1 MTAFCAKPDKFTLF
15 YKIDQTIVLVFMHL
29 DSPNNSQINRDYL
42 NTIHILG
49 MEIKMTQGQTGKVQK
64 ILTIFLCFWVAF
76 FEGFDLQAPGIA
88 AKGIASSFSLDQVQ
102 MGYVFSLGVFGM
114 LFGAFFGG
122 RLADY
127 FGQKKILILSIAIF
141 GVFMSATA
149 FAPSVEVLYITRFFT
164 GLGLGAAM
172 PTMISVVGDEATEK
186 NRGKLNSLMY
196 CGLPVG
202 AIFVAG
208 LAMCLPEIQWQSL
221 FLIGGLTPLALIPLM
236 VFILK
241 DKAKDIAVIQTTD
254 VTVPNMVQVLFKQQQ
269 YKNTLPLW
277 VGFFFT
283 LMINYILISWLPN
296 LLMEQGLVKQQAFL
310 VMLVFQVGAVIGT
323 LGLGYLLDHLKLWQL
338 ACIIYIGL
346 FIALTLLF
354 TTTAVPV
361 LIVAGVMGG
370 IFSTGGQSILYGISP
385 IFYTGAGKVT
395 GVGSAISLGRLGAMT
410 GPLLTGKIL
419 TLGLGTTGILM
430 LSLPAAVVSA
440 VAVAALSRYK
450 SKLK

>member
-1 MTAFCAKPDKFTLF
+1 MA
-15 YKIDQTIVLVFMHL
+15 
-29 DSPNNSQINRDYL
+29 QI
-42 NTIHILG
+42 
-49 MEIKMTQGQTGKVQK
+49 QTGKMQK
-64 ILTIFLCFWVAF
+64 FLTVFLCFWVAF

-88 AKGIASSFSLDQVQ
+88 AKGIAETFALDQVQ

-122 RLADY
+122 RVAD
-127 FGQKKILILSIAIF
+127 FLGQKKVLMLSIAIF
-141 GVFMSATA
+141 GLFMSLTA
-149 FAPSVEVLYITRFFT
+149 IAPSMEILYAARFFT

-172 PTMISVVGDEATEK
+172 PTMISVVGDEATEA

-208 LAMCLPEIQWQSL
+208 LAILFKDISWHTL
-221 FLIGGLTPLALIPLM
+221 FLIGGLTPLVLLPFMAI
-236 VFILK
+236 ILK
-241 DKAKDIAVIQTTD
+241 DKPKKVAVEQAAD
-254 VTVPNMVQVLFKQQQ
+254 EAVSGMVEVLFKKQQ
-269 YKNTLPLW
+269 YKYTMPLW

-296 LLMEQGLVKQQAFL
+296 LLMEQGLEKPQAFM

-323 LGLGYLLDHLKLWQL
+323 LALGYLLDRLKLWQM
-338 ACIIYIGL
+338 AVIIYSGL
-346 FIALTLLF
+346 FIALVLLF
-354 TTTAVPV
+354 TSSSIPV
-361 LIVAGVMGG
+361 LVLAGFMGG

-385 IFYTGAGKVT
+385 IFYSGTGKVT

-419 TLGLGTTGILM
+419 AIGLGTTGILM
-430 LSLPAAVVSA
+430 ASLPAVAISA
-440 VAVAALSRYK
+440 VAVTALSRYK
-450 SKLK
+450 AAHK

>member
-1 MTAFCAKPDKFTLF
+1 MAQSYSEKA
-15 YKIDQTIVLVFMHL
+15 
-29 DSPNNSQINRDYL
+29 
-42 NTIHILG
+42 
-49 MEIKMTQGQTGKVQK
+49 QK

-88 AKGIASSFSLDQVQ
+88 AKGIAASFGLDQIQ

-122 RLADY
+122 RIADY
-127 FGQKKILILSIAIF
+127 LGQKKVLMLSVTIF
-141 GVFMSATA
+141 GLFMSLTA
-149 FAPSVEVLYITRFFT
+149 IAPSIEVLYAARFFT

-172 PTMISVVGDEATEK
+172 PTMISVVGDEATEA

-202 AIFVAG
+202 TIFVAG
-208 LAMCLPEIQWQSL
+208 LAMLLPEIQWQTL

-236 VFILK
+236 AFILK
-241 DKAKDIAVIQTTD
+241 DKPKVNAEVQVSGEAV
-254 VTVPNMVQVLFKQQQ
+254 PGMAEVLFKQRQ
-269 YKNTLPLW
+269 YKNTVPLW

-296 LLMEQGLVKQQAFL
+296 LLMEQGLQKQQAFL

-323 LGLGYLLDHLKLWQL
+323 LSLGYLLDRLKLWQM
-338 ACIIYIGL
+338 ATIIYSGL
-346 FIALTLLF
+346 FVALVLLF
-354 TTTAVPV
+354 TTTSIPL
-361 LIVAGVMGG
+361 LILAGVMGG
-370 IFSTGGQSILYGISP
+370 IFSTGSQSILYGISP
-385 IFYTGAGKVT
+385 IFYSGAGKVT

-419 TLGLGTTGILM
+419 ALGLGTTGILVA
-430 LSLPAAVVSA
+430 SLPAVVVSA
-440 VAVAALSRYK
+440 VAVTALSRYK
-450 SKLK
+450 AAHK

>member
-1 MTAFCAKPDKFTLF
+1 MIQPYSEKL
-15 YKIDQTIVLVFMHL
+15 
-29 DSPNNSQINRDYL
+29 R
-42 NTIHILG
+42 
-49 MEIKMTQGQTGKVQK
+49 K

-88 AKGIASSFSLDQVQ
+88 AKGIAASFALDQVQ

-122 RLADY
+122 RIADY
-127 FGQKKILILSIAIF
+127 LGQKKVLMLSVAIF
-141 GVFMSATA
+141 GVFMSLTA
-149 FAPSVEVLYITRFFT
+149 IAPSIEVLCAARFLT

-172 PTMISVVGDEATEK
+172 PTMISVVGDEATEA

-208 LAMCLPEIQWQSL
+208 LAMLLPDIQWQTL
-221 FLIGGLTPLALIPLM
+221 FLIGGLTPLALLPFM
-236 VFILK
+236 GFILK
-241 DKAKDIAVIQTTD
+241 DQPKAAVAQKTSGEA
-254 VTVPNMVQVLFKQQQ
+254 VPGMVEVLFKQQQ
-269 YKNTLPLW
+269 YKNTVPLW

-296 LLMEQGLVKQQAFL
+296 LLMEQGLQKQQAFL

-323 LGLGYLLDHLKLWQL
+323 LSLGYLLDRLKLWQM
-338 ACIIYIGL
+338 AAIIYSGL
-346 FIALTLLF
+346 FVALVLLF
-354 TTTAVPV
+354 TSTSIPL
-361 LIVAGVMGG
+361 LILAGVMGG

-385 IFYTGAGKVT
+385 IFYSGAGKVT

-419 TLGLGTTGILM
+419 ALGLGTTGILM
-430 LSLPAAVVSA
+430 ASLPAVVVSA
-440 VAVAALSRYK
+440 VAVTALSRYK
-450 SKLK
+450 AAHK

>member
-1 MTAFCAKPDKFTLF
+1 MIQPYSEKL
-15 YKIDQTIVLVFMHL
+15 
-29 DSPNNSQINRDYL
+29 R
-42 NTIHILG
+42 
-49 MEIKMTQGQTGKVQK
+49 K

-88 AKGIASSFSLDQVQ
+88 AKGIAASFALDQVQ

-122 RLADY
+122 RIADY
-127 FGQKKILILSIAIF
+127 LGQKKVLMLSVAIF
-141 GVFMSATA
+141 GVFMSLTA
-149 FAPSVEVLYITRFFT
+149 IAPSIEVLYAARFLT

-172 PTMISVVGDEATEK
+172 PTMISVVGDEATEA

-208 LAMCLPEIQWQSL
+208 LAMLLPDIQWQTL
-221 FLIGGLTPLALIPLM
+221 FLIGGLTPLALLPFM
-236 VFILK
+236 TFILK
-241 DKAKDIAVIQTTD
+241 DQPKAAVAQKRSGEA
-254 VTVPNMVQVLFKQQQ
+254 VPGMVEVLFKQQQ
-269 YKNTLPLW
+269 YKNTVPLW

-296 LLMEQGLVKQQAFL
+296 LLMEQGLQKQQAFL

-323 LGLGYLLDHLKLWQL
+323 LGLGYLLDRLKLWQM
-338 ACIIYIGL
+338 AAIIYSGL
-346 FIALTLLF
+346 FVALVLLF
-354 TTTAVPV
+354 TSTSIPL
-361 LIVAGVMGG
+361 LILAGVMGG

-385 IFYTGAGKVT
+385 IFYSGAGKVT

-419 TLGLGTTGILM
+419 ALGLGTTGILM
-430 LSLPAAVVSA
+430 ASLPAVVVSA
-440 VAVAALSRYK
+440 VAVTALSRYK
-450 SKLK
+450 AAHK

>member
-1 MTAFCAKPDKFTLF
+1 MAQSYSEKA
-15 YKIDQTIVLVFMHL
+15 
-29 DSPNNSQINRDYL
+29 
-42 NTIHILG
+42 
-49 MEIKMTQGQTGKVQK
+49 QK

-88 AKGIASSFSLDQVQ
+88 AKGIAASFGLDQIQ

-122 RLADY
+122 RIADY
-127 FGQKKILILSIAIF
+127 LGQKKVLMLSVTIF
-141 GVFMSATA
+141 GLFMSLTA
-149 FAPSVEVLYITRFFT
+149 IAPSIEVLYAARFFT

-172 PTMISVVGDEATEK
+172 PTMISVVGDEATEA

-208 LAMCLPEIQWQSL
+208 LAMLLPEIQWQTL

-236 VFILK
+236 AFILK
-241 DKAKDIAVIQTTD
+241 NKPKVNAEVPVSGEAV
-254 VTVPNMVQVLFKQQQ
+254 PGMAEVLFKQRQ
-269 YKNTLPLW
+269 YKNTVPLW

-296 LLMEQGLVKQQAFL
+296 LLMEQGLQKQQAFL

-323 LGLGYLLDHLKLWQL
+323 LSLGYLLDRLKLWQM
-338 ACIIYIGL
+338 ATIIYSGL
-346 FIALTLLF
+346 FVALVLLF
-354 TTTAVPV
+354 TTSIPL
-361 LIVAGVMGG
+361 LILAGVMGG

-385 IFYTGAGKVT
+385 IFYSGAGKVT

-419 TLGLGTTGILM
+419 ALGLGTTGILVA
-430 LSLPAAVVSA
+430 SLPAVVVSA
-440 VAVAALSRYK
+440 VAVTALSCYK
-450 SKLK
+450 AAHK

>member
-1 MTAFCAKPDKFTLF
+1 MIQPYSEKL
-15 YKIDQTIVLVFMHL
+15 
-29 DSPNNSQINRDYL
+29 R
-42 NTIHILG
+42 
-49 MEIKMTQGQTGKVQK
+49 K

-88 AKGIASSFSLDQVQ
+88 AKGIAASFALDQVQ

-122 RLADY
+122 RIADY
-127 FGQKKILILSIAIF
+127 LGQKKVLMLSVAIF
-141 GVFMSATA
+141 GVFMSLTA
-149 FAPSVEVLYITRFFT
+149 IAPSIEVLYAARFLT

-172 PTMISVVGDEATEK
+172 PTMISVVGDEATEA
-186 NRGKLNSLMY
+186 NRGKFNSLMY

-208 LAMCLPEIQWQSL
+208 LAMVFPDIQWQTL
-221 FLIGGLTPLALIPLM
+221 FLIGGLTPLALLPFM
-236 VFILK
+236 TFILK
-241 DKAKDIAVIQTTD
+241 DQPKAAVAQKRSGEA
-254 VTVPNMVQVLFKQQQ
+254 VPGMVEVLFKQQQ
-269 YKNTLPLW
+269 YKNTVPLW

-296 LLMEQGLVKQQAFL
+296 LLMEQGLQKQQAFL

-323 LGLGYLLDHLKLWQL
+323 LGLGYLLDRLKLWQMAAL
-338 ACIIYIGL
+338 IYSGL
-346 FIALTLLF
+346 FVALVLLF
-354 TTTAVPV
+354 TSTSIPL
-361 LIVAGVMGG
+361 LILAGVMGG

-385 IFYTGAGKVT
+385 IFYSGAGKVT

-419 TLGLGTTGILM
+419 ALGLGTTGILM
-430 LSLPAAVVSA
+430 ASLPAVVVSA
-440 VAVAALSRYK
+440 VAVTALSRCK
-450 SKLK
+450 AAHK

>member
-1 MTAFCAKPDKFTLF
+1 MAQSYSEKA
-15 YKIDQTIVLVFMHL
+15 
-29 DSPNNSQINRDYL
+29 
-42 NTIHILG
+42 
-49 MEIKMTQGQTGKVQK
+49 QK

-88 AKGIASSFSLDQVQ
+88 AKGIAASFGLDQIQ

-122 RLADY
+122 RIADY
-127 FGQKKILILSIAIF
+127 LGQKKVLMLSVTIF
-141 GVFMSATA
+141 GLFMSLTA
-149 FAPSVEVLYITRFFT
+149 IAPSIEVLYAARFFT

-172 PTMISVVGDEATEK
+172 PTMISVVGDEATEA

-208 LAMCLPEIQWQSL
+208 LAMLLPEIQWQTL
-221 FLIGGLTPLALIPLM
+221 FLIGGLTPLVLIPLM
-236 VFILK
+236 AFILK
-241 DKAKDIAVIQTTD
+241 DKPKVNAEVPVSGEAV
-254 VTVPNMVQVLFKQQQ
+254 PGMAEVLFKQRQ
-269 YKNTLPLW
+269 YKNTVPLW

-296 LLMEQGLVKQQAFL
+296 LLMEQGLQKQQAFL

-323 LGLGYLLDHLKLWQL
+323 LSLGYLLDRLKLWQM
-338 ACIIYIGL
+338 ATIIYSGL
-346 FIALTLLF
+346 FVALVLLF
-354 TTTAVPV
+354 TTTSIPL
-361 LIVAGVMGG
+361 LILAGVMGG
-370 IFSTGGQSILYGISP
+370 IFSTGGQFILYGISP
-385 IFYTGAGKVT
+385 IFYSGAGKVT

-419 TLGLGTTGILM
+419 ALGLGTTGILVA
-430 LSLPAAVVSA
+430 SLPAVVVSA
-440 VAVAALSRYK
+440 VAVTALSRYK
-450 SKLK
+450 AAHK

>member
-1 MTAFCAKPDKFTLF
+1 MAHSTTSKK
-15 YKIDQTIVLVFMHL
+15 
-29 DSPNNSQINRDYL
+29 
-42 NTIHILG
+42 
-49 MEIKMTQGQTGKVQK
+49 QK
-64 ILTIFLCFWVAF
+64 ILIVFLCFWVAF

-88 AKGIASSFSLDQVQ
+88 AQGIAASYALDQVQ

-122 RLADY
+122 RVADY
-127 FGQKKILILSIAIF
+127 LGQKKVLMLSIGIF
-141 GVFMSATA
+141 GVFMALTA
-149 FAPSVEVLYITRFFT
+149 IAPNLEILYLARFLT

-172 PTMISVVGDEATEK
+172 PTMISVVGDEATEE

-208 LAMCLPEIQWQSL
+208 LAMLVTDIKWQTL
-221 FLIGGLTPLALIPLM
+221 FLIGGLTPLLLIPFM
-236 VFILK
+236 AVILK
-241 DKAKDIAVIQTTD
+241 DKPRVVKQASNED
-254 VTVPNMVQVLFKQQQ
+254 VPGMAEVLFKQQQ

-296 LLMEQGLVKQQAFL
+296 LLMQQGLEKQQAFL

-323 LGLGYLLDHLKLWQL
+323 LGLGYLLDRLKLWQM
-338 ACIIYIGL
+338 AVIIYSGL
-346 FIALTLLF
+346 FIALSLLF

-361 LIVAGVMGG
+361 LILAGVMGG

-385 IFYTGAGKVT
+385 IFYSGSGKVT
-395 GVGSAISLGRLGAMT
+395 GVGTAISLGRLGAMT

-419 TLGLGTTGILM
+419 ALGLGTTGILM
-430 LSLPAAVVSA
+430 ASLPAVVVSA
-440 VAVAALSRYK
+440 VAVTALSRYK
-450 SKLK
+450 AKQDSR